1 MTETKEPPL
10 IEIENATVWRGSTR
24 VFNAFSLTIGQH
36 ERVAILGPNGAGK
49 TTLLKLIYRD
59 LYPVAQEGSS
69 VRILGRERWDVWE
82 LREHIGMVSPD
93 LQSGFS
99 PTATV
104 LEVIVSGFFSCIGV
118 HYQLIEHIEPS
129 QVEKSREIMHMLG
142 LDALADREFQTLST
156 GQQRRCLLG
165 RALVHDPDTLVF
177 DEPTSGL
184 DLSAGFEY
192 LNLIRDLA
200 RRGKSLVVVTHH
212 LAEIPPE
219 IERVIILK
227 DGTVYA
233 DGEKTAVLTG
243 EALSEIY
250 GISLRVAEIDGHFMV
265 YPGGQS

>member
-1 MTETKEPPL
+1 MTENKEPPL

-24 VFNAFSLTIGQH
+24 VFHDFSLTIGQH

-49 TTLLKLIYRD
+49 TTLLKLIYRE
-59 LYPVAQEGSS
+59 LYPVAREGSQ
-69 VRILGRERWDVWE
+69 VRILGRERWDVRE
-82 LREHIGMVSPD
+82 LREHIGMLSPD

-99 PTATV
+99 PNATV
-104 LEVIVSGFFSCIGV
+104 LEVIVSGFFSSIGV
-118 HYQLIEHIEPS
+118 HYQLVEHIQPI
-129 QVEKSREIMHMLG
+129 QVEKSRDVIHMLG
-142 LDALADREFQTLST
+142 LDALADREFETLST

-212 LAEIPPE
+212 LGEIPPE
-219 IERVIILK
+219 IERVILLK
-227 DGTVYA
+227 DGVVHA
-233 DGEKTAVLTG
+233 DGEKTNVLTG
-243 EALSEIY
+243 EVLSEVY
-250 GISLRVAEIDGHFMV
+250 GISLRVAETDGHFMV
-265 YPGGQS
+265 YPGSQT